1 MLLQQKIAYINLS
14 DGSISVSTLPKEVI
28 RKFIG
33 GRGVNSYLL
42 YNHLPAGIDSLDTR
56 NMLVIGAGALTGMRG
71 VTTARVTI
79 SGKSPET
86 GLLGDANI
94 GGHFGAALKRTGMGY
109 LVISGASPTPVYILV
124 QGDKITIENA
134 KELWGKDTIET
145 EELIKERYG
154 IKAQSLTI
162 GQAGERQVRFACVM
176 HGKKNAAGRTGMGC
190 LMGTKGIKAV
200 VVVGG
205 SRELSPS
212 FPEEFKALTKELYQK
227 VNSEFIME
235 TFKKYGT
242 ANLYEIINNA
252 IGMGRAYNGLN
263 SAFPDN
269 EDISPENLADNYY
282 TGKSPCFSCG
292 VSCKHSYKISEG
304 PFSGVENEG
313 PEYGV
318 IGHFGP

>member
-109 LVISGASPTPVYILV
+109 LVISGASSRL
-124 QGDKITIENA
+124 K
-134 KELWGKDTIET
+134 
-145 EELIKERYG
+145 
-154 IKAQSLTI
+154 SL
-162 GQAGERQVRFACVM
+162 
-176 HGKKNAAGRTGMGC
+176 
-190 LMGTKGIKAV
+190 
-200 VVVGG
+200 
-205 SRELSPS
+205 
-212 FPEEFKALTKELYQK
+212 
-227 VNSEFIME
+227 
-235 TFKKYGT
+235 
-242 ANLYEIINNA
+242 
-252 IGMGRAYNGLN
+252 
-263 SAFPDN
+263 
-269 EDISPENLADNYY
+269 
-282 TGKSPCFSCG
+282 
-292 VSCKHSYKISEG
+292 
-304 PFSGVENEG
+304 
-313 PEYGV
+313 
-318 IGHFGP
+318 